1 MFPQLKHQKR
11 VISKSLF
18 TPSEEPA
25 ENQVNTRTKLK
36 RKFQEKS
43 LVKQEFNTVD
53 KTLPGTDKVLPLAY
67 QCTSDETAQVS
78 DRDLHLACQNA
89 GGSKVSEKTYNSKD
103 VAKVE
108 IKIETVDQ
116 KLEYSSKQN
125 DTQNMISVSQF
136 NLKAHRKYPE
146 HDSVAKCRET
156 VSPVRGCNLKS
167 QRTYTNNVVRDQ
179 HRTGTSRE
187 NRDMHQ
193 TNHRESVGKSTHNY
207 RNGRC
212 QSRSPLDS
220 RPEKNNRLHTRT
232 IYERG
237 SESKSTRGSFK
248 GNNNREHS
256 RSRSKCR
263 SPKRQSHFEVQRDQS
278 KKYMGRSRRS
288 KSPEDIKK
296 TFMDIMYGDKDRVIK
311 KETASSSLMDIVFD
325 KKNKAPFSEFVNAS
339 SSSMLP
345 GTYSAPGSYPEPV
358 YGHQFIVEAEKQDNY
373 AQETLMN
380 GSYRQPQFQA
390 NQSYLGINQT
400 DLPVPLANIKKEPQ
414 VQGSVGYM
422 SNFTPSRAYGP
433 QYNKEYQEIIHYN
446 YNIS

>member
-25 ENQVNTRTKLK
+25 ENQANIRTKLK

-43 LVKQEFNTVD
+43 LVKQELNTVD
-53 KTLPGTDKVLPLAY
+53 KTLPRTDKVLPLAY
-67 QCTSDETAQVS
+67 QSTSDETTHVS
-78 DRDLHLACQNA
+78 ARALHLASQNA

-103 VAKVE
+103 VTMDE
-108 IKIETVDQ
+108 IKKEPVDQ
-116 KLEYSSKQN
+116 KLEYPSKQN
-125 DTQNMISVSQF
+125 GTQNMISVSHSHF
-136 NLKAHRKYPE
+136 KAHQKYPE
-146 HDSVAKCRET
+146 RDSFAKCRET
-156 VSPVRGCNLKS
+156 VSPVRGFNLKS
-167 QRTYTNNVVRDQ
+167 QRTSSNIVVRDQ
-179 HRTGTSRE
+179 HRTGTTRE

-193 TNHRESVGKSTHNY
+193 TNYRESVGKSTLNY

-212 QSRSPLDS
+212 RSRSPLDS
-220 RPEKNNRLHTRT
+220 RPEKNNRLHTRNM
-232 IYERG
+232 YERD

-248 GNNNREHS
+248 GNNNRDRS

-263 SPKRQSHFEVQRDQS
+263 SPKRQSRFEVQRDQS

-325 KKNKAPFSEFVNAS
+325 KKNKAPVSEFVNS
-339 SSSMLP
+339 SSNSLLP

-358 YGHQFIVEAEKQDNY
+358 YGYQFIVKAEKQDNY

-380 GSYRQPQFQA
+380 GSYCQPQFQA
-390 NQSYLGINQT
+390 NQPYLGIYQT

-422 SNFTPSRAYGP
+422 SDFAPSRVYRP
-433 QYNKEYQEIIHYN
+433 QYNREY
-446 YNIS
+446 

>member
-18 TPSEEPA
+18 NPSEEPA
-25 ENQVNTRTKLK
+25 ENKANTRTKLK

-43 LVKQEFNTVD
+43 LVIQEFNTVD

-67 QCTSDETAQVS
+67 QSTSDETTQVS
-78 DRDLHLACQNA
+78 DRALHLACQNA
-89 GGSKVSEKTYNSKD
+89 GGSKVSEKTYNSEGVTKD
-103 VAKVE
+103 E
-108 IKIETVDQ
+108 IKKETVDQ
-116 KLEYSSKQN
+116 QLEYSSKQN
-125 DTQNMISVSQF
+125 DTQSMISVSQS
-136 NLKAHRKYPE
+136 NLKAHKKYPE
-146 HDSVAKCRET
+146 RDSVAECRET
-156 VSPVRGCNLKS
+156 VSPVRGGNLKS
-167 QRTYTNNVVRDQ
+167 QRKSSNNGVRDQ
-179 HRTGTSRE
+179 HRTGMSRE

-193 TNHRESVGKSTHNY
+193 TNHRESVGKSTLNY

-212 QSRSPLDS
+212 QSRLPLDS
-220 RPEKNNRLHTRT
+220 RPEKNNRLHSRNM
-232 IYERG
+232 YERG
-237 SESKSTRGSFK
+237 SESKSSRGSFK
-248 GNNNREHS
+248 GNNNRERS

-263 SPKRQSHFEVQRDQS
+263 SPKRQSRFEVQRDNS

-339 SSSMLP
+339 SGSLLP

-358 YGHQFIVEAEKQDNY
+358 YGHQFIVKAEKQDNY

-380 GSYRQPQFQA
+380 GSHRQPQFQA
-390 NQSYLGINQT
+390 NQSYLGNNQT

-414 VQGSVGYM
+414 VQVGYM
-422 SNFTPSRAYGP
+422 SNFAPSRAYRP
-433 QYNKEYQEIIHYN
+433 QYNTEYQEIIPYN

>member
-25 ENQVNTRTKLK
+25 ENQANTRTKLK

-43 LVKQEFNTVD
+43 LVKQEPNTVD
-53 KTLPGTDKVLPLAY
+53 KTLPGADKVLPLAY
-67 QCTSDETAQVS
+67 QSTSDETTQVS
-78 DRDLHLACQNA
+78 ARALHLASQNA
-89 GGSKVSEKTYNSKD
+89 GGSKLSEKTYNSKD
-103 VAKVE
+103 VTEDE
-108 IKIETVDQ
+108 IKKEPVDQ

-125 DTQNMISVSQF
+125 DTQNMISVSQS
-136 NLKAHRKYPE
+136 NLKAHKKYPE
-146 HDSVAKCRET
+146 RDSVAKCRET

-167 QRTYTNNVVRDQ
+167 QRTSSNNVVRDQ

-193 TNHRESVGKSTHNY
+193 TNHRESVGKSTLNY

-212 QSRSPLDS
+212 RSRSPLDS
-220 RPEKNNRLHTRT
+220 RPEKNNRLHTRNM
-232 IYERG
+232 YERG

-248 GNNNREHS
+248 GNNNRERS

-263 SPKRQSHFEVQRDQS
+263 SPKRQSHFEVQRDKS

-325 KKNKAPFSEFVNAS
+325 KKNKAPFSEAS
-339 SSSMLP
+339 SSSLLP
-345 GTYSAPGSYPEPV
+345 GTYSASSSHPEPA
-358 YGHQFIVEAEKQDNY
+358 YGYQFIVKAEKQDNY

-390 NQSYLGINQT
+390 NQPYLGMYQT
-400 DLPVPLANIKKEPQ
+400 DLPVPLANIKQEPQ

-422 SNFTPSRAYGP
+422 SDFTPSRVYRP
-433 QYNKEYQEIIHYN
+433 QYNTEY
-446 YNIS
+446 

>member
-25 ENQVNTRTKLK
+25 ENQANTRTKLK

-43 LVKQEFNTVD
+43 LVKQEPNTVD
-53 KTLPGTDKVLPLAY
+53 KTLPGADKVLPLAY
-67 QCTSDETAQVS
+67 QSTSDETTQVS
-78 DRDLHLACQNA
+78 ARALHLASQNA
-89 GGSKVSEKTYNSKD
+89 GGSKLSEKTYNSKD
-103 VAKVE
+103 VTKDE
-108 IKIETVDQ
+108 IKKEPVDQ

-125 DTQNMISVSQF
+125 DTQNMISVSQS
-136 NLKAHRKYPE
+136 NLKAHKKYPE
-146 HDSVAKCRET
+146 RDSVAKCRET

-167 QRTYTNNVVRDQ
+167 QRTSSNYVVRDQ

-193 TNHRESVGKSTHNY
+193 TNHREGVGKSTLNY

-212 QSRSPLDS
+212 RSRSPLDS
-220 RPEKNNRLHTRT
+220 RPEKNNRLHTRNM
-232 IYERG
+232 YERG

-248 GNNNREHS
+248 GNNNRERS

-263 SPKRQSHFEVQRDQS
+263 SPKRQSHLEVQRDQS

-325 KKNKAPFSEFVNAS
+325 KKNKAPFSEAS
-339 SSSMLP
+339 SSSLLP
-345 GTYSAPGSYPEPV
+345 GTYSAPSSHPEPA
-358 YGHQFIVEAEKQDNY
+358 YGYQFIVKAEKQDNY

-390 NQSYLGINQT
+390 NQPYLGIYQS

-422 SNFTPSRAYGP
+422 SDFAPSRVYRP
-433 QYNKEYQEIIHYN
+433 QYNTEY
-446 YNIS
+446 

>member
-25 ENQVNTRTKLK
+25 ENQANTRTKLK

-43 LVKQEFNTVD
+43 LIKQEFNTID
-53 KTLPGTDKVLPLAY
+53 KTLPGIDKVLPLAY
-67 QCTSDETAQVS
+67 QSTNDETTQVS
-78 DRDLHLACQNA
+78 ARACQNA

-103 VAKVE
+103 VTKDE
-108 IKIETVDQ
+108 IKKETVDQ
-116 KLEYSSKQN
+116 QLEYSSKQN
-125 DTQNMISVSQF
+125 DTQNMISVSQS
-136 NLKAHRKYPE
+136 NLKYHQKYPE
-146 HDSVAKCRET
+146 RDSVAKCRET

-167 QRTYTNNVVRDQ
+167 QRPYTNNVVRDQ
-179 HRTGTSRE
+179 HRTGTLRE

-193 TNHRESVGKSTHNY
+193 TNHRESVSKSTINY

-212 QSRSPLDS
+212 RSRSPFDS
-220 RPEKNNRLHTRT
+220 RPEKNNRLHTRNM
-232 IYERG
+232 YKRG

-248 GNNNREHS
+248 GNNNRERS
-256 RSRSKCR
+256 RSRSKGR
-263 SPKRQSHFEVQRDQS
+263 SPKRQSRFEVQRDQS

-296 TFMDIMYGDKDRVIK
+296 TFMDIMNGDKDGVIK
-311 KETASSSLMDIVFD
+311 KKTASSSLMDIMFD
-325 KKNKAPFSEFVNAS
+325 KKNKAPFSEFVNAPS
-339 SSSMLP
+339 SSLLP
-345 GTYSAPGSYPEPV
+345 DTYSAPGSYPEPV
-358 YGHQFIVEAEKQDNY
+358 YGYQCVVKAEKQDNY
-373 AQETLMN
+373 GQETLMN

-390 NQSYLGINQT
+390 NQSYLGIYQT

-422 SNFTPSRAYGP
+422 SNFAPSRAYRP
-433 QYNKEYQEIIHYN
+433 QYNTEYQEIIPYN